1 MNQPT
6 PNASYSLTLR
16 VRIHNKPGKLGE
28 ITTAIGK
35 AGGDIEGI
43 DIVSVGK
50 DFLIRDITVN
60 AASESHDKEIVASV
74 EDIDGVEVVNISDRT
89 FLMHL
94 GGKIEIASKMQL
106 KTRSDL
112 SMAYTPGVARVCEAI
127 AKDPEK
133 VFNLTI
139 KKNMVA
145 VVTDGTAVLGLGDI
159 GPAAAMPV
167 MEGKCQL
174 FKEFGDVDAFP
185 ICLDTKD
192 PHEIIQTIKHI
203 STVFGGINLE
213 DISAPRCFEIEERLI
228 QELDIPVFHDDQH
241 GTAVVVLAALINALK
256 IVNKRMEDIKVVVN
270 GIGAAGVACSKIV
283 MAAGVKN
290 IIGCDTTGA
299 IYNGRKENMN
309 WVKDWYA
316 RNTNPN
322 NEQGT
327 IHDVIKGA
335 DVFFGLSAPG
345 VIDQTDLANMAK
357 DPIVFAM
364 ANPTPEIMPEE
375 AAGRVAVMA
384 TGRSDYPNQ
393 INNVLCFPGIFRGAL
408 NCRASRITEGMKLA
422 AAHAIAEIIGPD
434 ELHPDYIIPSVFDRR
449 VGEAVAAKVE
459 EAAYNDGVA
468 RRERATSDSHFEEA
482 SMMVNG

>member
-1 MNQPT
+1 MTSSPT

-60 AASESHDKEIVASV
+60 AASETQDEEIVESV
-74 EDIDGVEVVNISDRT
+74 RDIDGVDVVNVSDRT

-94 GGKIEIASKMQL
+94 GGKIEVTSKMQL

-127 AKDPEK
+127 HKDPEK

-174 FKEFGDVDAFP
+174 FKEFGGVDAFP

-192 PHEIIQTIKHI
+192 PHEIIQT
-203 STVFGGINLE
+203 
-213 DISAPRCFEIEERLI
+213 
-228 QELDIPVFHDDQH
+228 
-241 GTAVVVLAALINALK
+241 
-256 IVNKRMEDIKVVVN
+256 
-270 GIGAAGVACSKIV
+270 
-283 MAAGVKN
+283 
-290 IIGCDTTGA
+290 
-299 IYNGRKENMN
+299 
-309 WVKDWYA
+309 
-316 RNTNPN
+316 
-322 NEQGT
+322 
-327 IHDVIKGA
+327 
-335 DVFFGLSAPG
+335 
-345 VIDQTDLANMAK
+345 
-357 DPIVFAM
+357 
-364 ANPTPEIMPEE
+364 
-375 AAGRVAVMA
+375 
-384 TGRSDYPNQ
+384 
-393 INNVLCFPGIFRGAL
+393 
-408 NCRASRITEGMKLA
+408 
-422 AAHAIAEIIGPD
+422 
-434 ELHPDYIIPSVFDRR
+434 
-449 VGEAVAAKVE
+449 
-459 EAAYNDGVA
+459 
-468 RRERATSDSHFEEA
+468 
-482 SMMVNG
+482 

>member
-1 MNQPT
+1 MSNKPT

-16 VRIHNKPGKLGE
+16 IRIHNRPGKLGE
-28 ITTAIGK
+28 ITTAIGI

-60 AASESHDKEIVASV
+60 ASSEKHDEEILAALA
-74 EDIDGVEVVNISDRT
+74 DIDGVEVVNVSDRT

-94 GGKIEIASKMQL
+94 GGKIEITSKMPL

-112 SMAYTPGVARVCEAI
+112 SMAYTPGVARVCQAI

-139 KKNMVA
+139 KKNTVA
-145 VVTDGTAVLGLGDI
+145 VISDGTAVLGLGDI

-167 MEGKCQL
+167 MEGKAQL
-174 FKEFGDVDAFP
+174 FKEFGGVDAFP
-185 ICLDTKD
+185 ICLNTKD
-192 PHEIIQTIKHI
+192 PHEIVQTIKNI
-203 STVFGGINLE
+203 SVAFGGINLE
-213 DISAPRCFEIEERLI
+213 DISAPRCFEIEERLKE
-228 QELDIPVFHDDQH
+228 ELDIPVFHDDQH

-256 IVNKRMEDIKVVVN
+256 IVGKKMEDIKVVVN
-270 GIGAAGVACSKIV
+270 GVGAAGVACSKIV

-290 IIGCDTTGA
+290 IVGCDQTGA
-299 IYNGRKENMN
+299 LYAGRTENMN

-316 RNTNPN
+316 RNTNPAK
-322 NEQGT
+322 EKGG
-327 IHDVIKGA
+327 IHDIIRNA
-335 DVFFGLSAPG
+335 DVFFGLSAPA
-345 VIDQTDLANMAK
+345 VIDEKDLANMAA
-357 DPIVFAM
+357 DPIIFAM
-364 ANPTPEIMPEE
+364 ANPVPEIMPED
-375 AAGRVAVMA
+375 AAGLVAVMA

-408 NCRASRITEGMKLA
+408 NCRASRINEAMKLA
-422 AAHAIAEIIGPD
+422 AAEAIAGIIGED

-449 VGEAVAAKVE
+449 VGEAVAARVE
-459 EAAYNDGVA
+459 EAAYASGVA
-468 RRERATSDSHFEEA
+468 RRERATADSEF
-482 SMMVNG
+482 